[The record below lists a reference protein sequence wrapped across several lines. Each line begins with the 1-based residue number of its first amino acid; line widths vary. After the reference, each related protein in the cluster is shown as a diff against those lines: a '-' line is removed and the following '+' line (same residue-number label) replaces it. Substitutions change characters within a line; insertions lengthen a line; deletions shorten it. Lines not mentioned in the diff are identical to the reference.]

1 MLTKFFNYLFRRIK
15 SEGFKSFIHFFAT
28 FSGIFLVMTVM
39 ILQILSY
46 GVYSNVDSSLK
57 MAATKTNSY
66 LEMEMLKR
74 ELFLTSEVDQNNTT
88 TIYQAYDTKS
98 STDETPDSSGS
109 KKESKKE
116 SKKKSKMEDAPHDLS
131 VAANTS
137 VLVLDKNGE
146 VLNVVDK
153 FSSLSNLPIDKNNI
167 DVISKG
173 SAQNYFDQTE
183 KYRLITEKVN
193 NSLYPDAKYLVIAI
207 NTTQLE
213 EATERYV
220 KLIVIM
226 MSFFWLLSVAAS
238 MYLAKWSRRPIQ
250 ESLEKQKAFVEN
262 ASHELRTPLAVI
274 QNRLEVLFRKP
285 ESTILDNSENI
296 ASSLDEVR
304 NMRLLTTNLLN
315 LARRDDGIKPEIET
329 LEPAFF
335 DTVFTNYAMIAE
347 ENEKGFTAQNQ
358 VSRPIQT
365 DKTLLK
371 QLMTIL
377 FDNAIK
383 YTEDN
388 GHVIFT
394 VRTNDRH
401 LYISVAD
408 NGPGIS
414 DSDKKK
420 IFDRFYRVDK
430 ARTRQKGGFGLGLSL
445 AQQIVLALKGTIVVK
460 DNQPKGTIFEVKI
473 TGV

>member
-15 SEGFKSFIHFFAT
+15 SDGFKSFIHFFAT
-28 FSGIFLVMTVM
+28 FSGIFLIMTVM

-88 TIYQAYDTKS
+88 TIYQAYDTKGA
-98 STDETPDSSGS
+98 TTETSDSSDS
-109 KKESKKE
+109 KKEP
-116 SKKKSKMEDAPHDLS
+116 KKKSKIEDAPHDLS

-137 VLVLDKNGE
+137 VLVLDKNGK

-183 KYRLITEKVN
+183 KYRLITEKVD

-347 ENEKGFTAQNQ
+347 ENEKGFTSQNQ
-358 VSRPIQT
+358 VGRPIQT

-383 YTEDN
+383 YTEDD
-388 GHVIFT
+388 GHVTFT
-394 VRTNDRH
+394 VRTNDCH

-445 AQQIVLALKGTIVVK
+445 AQQIVIALKGTIVVK

>member
-15 SEGFKSFIHFFAT
+15 SDGFKSFIHFFAT
-28 FSGIFLVMTVM
+28 FSGIFLIMTVM

-46 GVYSNVDSSLK
+46 GVYSNIDSSLK
-57 MAATKTNSY
+57 AAATKTNSY

-74 ELFLTSEVDQNNTT
+74 EFFLTSEVDQNNTT
-88 TIYQAYDTKS
+88 TIYQAYDTKGA
-98 STDETPDSSGS
+98 TDETPNSSD
-109 KKESKKE
+109 SKKE

-137 VLVLDKNGE
+137 VLVLDKNGK

-183 KYRLITEKVN
+183 NYRLITEKVDN
-193 NSLYPDAKYLVIAI
+193 NFYPDAKYVVIAI

-226 MSFFWLLSVAAS
+226 MSFFWLLSIAAS
-238 MYLAKWSRRPIQ
+238 LYLAKWSRRPIQ

-274 QNRLEVLFRKP
+274 QNRLEALFRKP

-329 LEPAFF
+329 LDSSFF

-347 ENEKGFTAQNQ
+347 ESEKGFTAQNQ
-358 VSRPIQT
+358 VGRSIQT

-383 YTEDN
+383 YTEDD
-388 GHVIFT
+388 GQVTFT

-401 LYISVAD
+401 LYITVAD
-408 NGPGIS
+408 NGPGIA
-414 DSDKKK
+414 DEDKKK

-445 AQQIVLALKGTIVVK
+445 AQQIVLALKGTIIVK

>member
-1 MLTKFFNYLFRRIK
+1 
-15 SEGFKSFIHFFAT
+15 
-28 FSGIFLVMTVM
+28 M

-88 TIYQAYDTKS
+88 TIYQAYDTKGA
-98 STDETPDSSGS
+98 TTETSDSSDS
-109 KKESKKE
+109 KKEP
-116 SKKKSKMEDAPHDLS
+116 KKKSKIEDAPHDLS

-137 VLVLDKNGE
+137 VLVLDKNGK

-183 KYRLITEKVN
+183 KYRLITEKVD

-347 ENEKGFTAQNQ
+347 ENEKGFTSQNQ
-358 VSRPIQT
+358 VGRPIQT

-383 YTEDN
+383 YTEDD
-388 GHVIFT
+388 GHVTFT

-460 DNQPKGTIFEVKI
+460 DNHPKGTIFEVKI

>member
-1 MLTKFFNYLFRRIK
+1 MAF
-15 SEGFKSFIHFFAT
+15 
-28 FSGIFLVMTVM
+28 
-39 ILQILSY
+39 
-46 GVYSNVDSSLK
+46 YSNVDSSLK

-88 TIYQAYDTKS
+88 TIYQAYDTKE
-98 STDETPDSSGS
+98 STTETPDSSGS
-109 KKESKKE
+109 KKEP
-116 SKKKSKMEDAPHDLS
+116 KKKSKIEDAPHDLS

-137 VLVLDKNGE
+137 VLVLDKNGK

-183 KYRLITEKVN
+183 KYRLITEKVD

-383 YTEDN
+383 YTEDD
-388 GHVIFT
+388 GHVTFT

-445 AQQIVLALKGTIVVK
+445 AQQIVIALKGTIVVK

>member
-1 MLTKFFNYLFRRIK
+1 MLTKCFNYLFRRIK
-15 SEGFKSFIHFFAT
+15 SDGFKSFIHFFAT
-28 FSGIFLVMTVM
+28 FSGIFLIMTVM

-57 MAATKTNSY
+57 AAATKTNSY

-74 ELFLTSEVDQNNTT
+74 EFFLTSEVDQNNTT
-88 TIYQAYDTKS
+88 TIYQAYDTKG
-98 STDETPDSSGS
+98 STDETPNSSD
-109 KKESKKE
+109 SKKE

-137 VLVLDKNGE
+137 VLVLDKNGK

-183 KYRLITEKVN
+183 NYRLITEKVDN
-193 NSLYPDAKYLVIAI
+193 NFYPDAKYLVIAI

-296 ASSLDEVR
+296 AYSLDEVR

-329 LEPAFF
+329 LDSSFF
-335 DTVFTNYAMIAE
+335 DKVFTNYAMIAE
-347 ENEKGFTAQNQ
+347 ESEKGFTAQNQ
-358 VSRPIQT
+358 VGRSIQT

-383 YTEDN
+383 YTEDD
-388 GHVIFT
+388 GQVTFT

-401 LYISVAD
+401 LYITVAD
-408 NGPGIS
+408 NGPGIA
-414 DSDKKK
+414 DEDKKK

-445 AQQIVLALKGTIVVK
+445 AEQIVLALKGTIVVK

>member
-15 SEGFKSFIHFFAT
+15 SDGFKSFIHFFAT
-28 FSGIFLVMTVM
+28 FSGIFLIMTVM

-57 MAATKTNSY
+57 MAAAKTNSY

-88 TIYQAYDTKS
+88 TIYQAYDNKE
-98 STDETPDSSGS
+98 STAETPDSSGS
-109 KKESKKE
+109 KKEP
-116 SKKKSKMEDAPHDLS
+116 KKKSRIEDAPHDLS

-137 VLVLDKNGE
+137 VLVLDKNGK

-183 KYRLITEKVN
+183 KYRLITEKVD

-358 VSRPIQT
+358 VGRPIQT

-383 YTEDN
+383 YTEDD
-388 GHVIFT
+388 GHVTFT
-394 VRTNDRH
+394 VRTNDRQ

>member
-15 SEGFKSFIHFFAT
+15 SDGFKSFIHFFAT
-28 FSGIFLVMTVM
+28 FSGIFLIMTVM

-88 TIYQAYDTKS
+88 TIYQAYDTKE
-98 STDETPDSSGS
+98 STAETPDSSGS
-109 KKESKKE
+109 KKEP
-116 SKKKSKMEDAPHDLS
+116 KKKSKIEDTPHDLS

-137 VLVLDKNGE
+137 VLVLDKNGK

-183 KYRLITEKVN
+183 KYRLITEKVD

-238 MYLAKWSRRPIQ
+238 MSLAKWSRRPIQ

-358 VSRPIQT
+358 VGRPIQT

-383 YTEDN
+383 YTEDD
-388 GHVIFT
+388 GHVTFT

>member
-1 MLTKFFNYLFRRIK
+1 
-15 SEGFKSFIHFFAT
+15 
-28 FSGIFLVMTVM
+28 
-39 ILQILSY
+39 
-46 GVYSNVDSSLK
+46 

-88 TIYQAYDTKS
+88 TIYQAYDNKE
-98 STDETPDSSGS
+98 STAETPDSSGS
-109 KKESKKE
+109 KKEP
-116 SKKKSKMEDAPHDLS
+116 KKKSRIEDAPHDLS

-137 VLVLDKNGE
+137 VLVLDKNGK

-183 KYRLITEKVN
+183 KYRLITEKVD

-358 VSRPIQT
+358 VGRPINT

-383 YTEDN
+383 YTEED
-388 GHVIFT
+388 GHVTFT

>member
-15 SEGFKSFIHFFAT
+15 SDGFKSFIHFFAT

-88 TIYQAYDTKS
+88 TIYQAYDTKG
-98 STDETPDSSGS
+98 STDETPGSSG
-109 KKESKKE
+109 SKKE

-137 VLVLDKNGE
+137 VLVLDKNGK

-183 KYRLITEKVN
+183 KYRLITEKVD

-335 DTVFTNYAMIAE
+335 DTVFANYAMIAE
-347 ENEKGFTAQNQ
+347 ENEKGFTGQNQ
-358 VSRPIQT
+358 VSRPIHT

-383 YTEDN
+383 YTEDD

-460 DNQPKGTIFEVKI
+460 DNHPKGTIFEVKI

>member
-1 MLTKFFNYLFRRIK
+1 
-15 SEGFKSFIHFFAT
+15 
-28 FSGIFLVMTVM
+28 M

-88 TIYQAYDTKS
+88 TIYQAYDTKE
-98 STDETPDSSGS
+98 STAETPDSSGS
-109 KKESKKE
+109 KKEP
-116 SKKKSKMEDAPHDLS
+116 KKKSKIEDAPHDLS

-137 VLVLDKNGE
+137 VLVLDKNGK

-183 KYRLITEKVN
+183 KYRLITEKVD

-250 ESLEKQKAFVEN
+250 EN

-358 VSRPIQT
+358 VGRPIQT

-383 YTEDN
+383 YTEDD
-388 GHVIFT
+388 GHVTFT

>member
-1 MLTKFFNYLFRRIK
+1 
-15 SEGFKSFIHFFAT
+15 
-28 FSGIFLVMTVM
+28 
-39 ILQILSY
+39 
-46 GVYSNVDSSLK
+46 
-57 MAATKTNSY
+57 
-66 LEMEMLKR
+66 MLKR

-88 TIYQAYDTKS
+88 TIYQAYDTNE
-98 STDETPDSSGS
+98 STAETSDSSDS
-109 KKESKKE
+109 KKEP
-116 SKKKSKMEDAPHDLS
+116 KKKSKIEDAPHDLS

-137 VLVLDKNGE
+137 VLVLDKSGK

-183 KYRLITEKVN
+183 KYRLITEKVD

-358 VSRPIQT
+358 VGRPIQT

-383 YTEDN
+383 YTEDD
-388 GHVIFT
+388 GHVTFT

>member
-1 MLTKFFNYLFRRIK
+1 
-15 SEGFKSFIHFFAT
+15 
-28 FSGIFLVMTVM
+28 
-39 ILQILSY
+39 
-46 GVYSNVDSSLK
+46 
-57 MAATKTNSY
+57 
-66 LEMEMLKR
+66 MLKR

-88 TIYQAYDTKS
+88 TIYQAYDTKGA
-98 STDETPDSSGS
+98 TTETSDSSDS
-109 KKESKKE
+109 KKEP
-116 SKKKSKMEDAPHDLS
+116 KKKSKIEDAPHDLS

-137 VLVLDKNGE
+137 VLVLDKNGK

-183 KYRLITEKVN
+183 KYRLITEKVD

-358 VSRPIQT
+358 VGRPIQT

-383 YTEDN
+383 YTEDD
-388 GHVIFT
+388 GHVTFT

>member
-1 MLTKFFNYLFRRIK
+1 
-15 SEGFKSFIHFFAT
+15 
-28 FSGIFLVMTVM
+28 MTVM

-88 TIYQAYDTKS
+88 TIYQAYDTKG
-98 STDETPDSSGS
+98 STDETPDSSDS
-109 KKESKKE
+109 KKET
-116 SKKKSKMEDAPHDLS
+116 KKKSKMEDAPHDLS

-137 VLVLDKNGE
+137 VLVLDKNGK

-193 NSLYPDAKYLVIAI
+193 NSFYPDAKYLVIAI

-329 LEPAFF
+329 LDSSFF
-335 DTVFTNYAMIAE
+335 DKVFTNYAMIAE
-347 ENEKGFTAQNQ
+347 ESEKGFTAQNQ
-358 VSRPIQT
+358 VGRSIQT

-383 YTEDN
+383 YTEDD
-388 GHVIFT
+388 GQVTFT

-401 LYISVAD
+401 LYITVAD
-408 NGPGIS
+408 NGPGIA
-414 DSDKKK
+414 DEDKKK

-445 AQQIVLALKGTIVVK
+445 AQQIVLALKGTIIVK

>member
-1 MLTKFFNYLFRRIK
+1 
-15 SEGFKSFIHFFAT
+15 
-28 FSGIFLVMTVM
+28 M

-57 MAATKTNSY
+57 MAAAKTNSY

-88 TIYQAYDTKS
+88 TIYQAYDNKE
-98 STDETPDSSGS
+98 STAETPDSSGS
-109 KKESKKE
+109 KKEP
-116 SKKKSKMEDAPHDLS
+116 KKKSRIEDAPHDLS
-131 VAANTS
+131 VVANTS
-137 VLVLDKNGE
+137 VLVLDKNGK

-183 KYRLITEKVN
+183 KYRLITEKVD

-358 VSRPIQT
+358 VGRPINT

-383 YTEDN
+383 YTEED
-388 GHVIFT
+388 GHVTFT

>member
-15 SEGFKSFIHFFAT
+15 SDGFKSFIHFFAT
-28 FSGIFLVMTVM
+28 FSGIFLIMTVM

-88 TIYQAYDTKS
+88 TIYQAYDTKE
-98 STDETPDSSGS
+98 STAETPDSSGS
-109 KKESKKE
+109 KKEP
-116 SKKKSKMEDAPHDLS
+116 KKKSKIEDTPHDLS

-137 VLVLDKNGE
+137 VLVLDKNGK

-183 KYRLITEKVN
+183 KYRLITEKVD

-358 VSRPIQT
+358 VGRPIQT

-383 YTEDN
+383 YTDDD
-388 GHVIFT
+388 GHVTFT

>member
-88 TIYQAYDTKS
+88 TIYQAYDTNE
-98 STDETPDSSGS
+98 STAETPDSSGS
-109 KKESKKE
+109 KKEP
-116 SKKKSKMEDAPHDLS
+116 KKKTKIEDAPHDLS

-137 VLVLDKNGE
+137 VLVLDKNGK

-183 KYRLITEKVN
+183 KYRLITEKVD

-347 ENEKGFTAQNQ
+347 ENEKGFTGQNQ
-358 VSRPIQT
+358 VSRPIHT

-383 YTEDN
+383 YTEDD

-460 DNQPKGTIFEVKI
+460 DNHPKGTIFEVKI

>member
-1 MLTKFFNYLFRRIK
+1 
-15 SEGFKSFIHFFAT
+15 
-28 FSGIFLVMTVM
+28 M

-57 MAATKTNSY
+57 AAVTKTNSY

-88 TIYQAYDTKS
+88 TIYQAYDTKGA
-98 STDETPDSSGS
+98 TTETSDSSDS
-109 KKESKKE
+109 KKEP
-116 SKKKSKMEDAPHDLS
+116 KKKSKIEDAPHDLS

-137 VLVLDKNGE
+137 VLVLDKNGK

-183 KYRLITEKVN
+183 NYRLITEKVDN
-193 NSLYPDAKYLVIAI
+193 NFYPDAKYLVIAI

-226 MSFFWLLSVAAS
+226 MSFFWLLSIAAS
-238 MYLAKWSRRPIQ
+238 LYLAKWSRRPIQ

-274 QNRLEVLFRKP
+274 QNRLEALFRKP

-329 LEPAFF
+329 LDSSFF

-347 ENEKGFTAQNQ
+347 ESEKGFTAQNQ
-358 VSRPIQT
+358 VGRSIQT

-383 YTEDN
+383 YTEDD
-388 GHVIFT
+388 GQVTFT

-401 LYISVAD
+401 LYLTVAD
-408 NGPGIS
+408 NGPGIA
-414 DSDKKK
+414 DEDKKK

-445 AQQIVLALKGTIVVK
+445 AQQIVLALKGTIIVK

>member
-15 SEGFKSFIHFFAT
+15 SDGFKSFIHFFAT
-28 FSGIFLVMTVM
+28 FSGIFLIMTVM

-46 GVYSNVDSSLK
+46 GVYSNIDSSLK
-57 MAATKTNSY
+57 AAATKSNSY

-74 ELFLTSEVDQNNTT
+74 ELFLTSDVDQNNTA
-88 TIYQAYDTKS
+88 TIYQEYNSKAS
-98 STDETPDSSGS
+98 SVEVPNSSDS
-109 KKESKKE
+109 KKESKK
-116 SKKKSKMEDAPHDLS
+116 SKSKIEDAPHVLT

-137 VLVLDKNGE
+137 VLVLDKNGR

-183 KYRLITEKVN
+183 SYRLITEKVDN
-193 NSLYPDAKYLVIAI
+193 NLYPDAKYVVIAI

-226 MSFFWLLSVAAS
+226 MSFFWLLSIAAS
-238 MYLAKWSRRPIQ
+238 LYLAKWSRRPIQ

-262 ASHELRTPLAVI
+262 ASHELRTPLTVI
-274 QNRLEVLFRKP
+274 QNRLEALFRKP

-329 LEPAFF
+329 VDSSFF

-347 ENEKGFTAQNQ
+347 ESEKGFIAQNQ
-358 VSRPIQT
+358 VGRSIQT

-383 YTEDN
+383 YTEDD
-388 GHVIFT
+388 GQVTFT

-408 NGPGIS
+408 NGPGIA
-414 DSDKKK
+414 DEDKKK

-445 AQQIVLALKGTIVVK
+445 AQQIVLALKGTIIVK

>member
-1 MLTKFFNYLFRRIK
+1 
-15 SEGFKSFIHFFAT
+15 
-28 FSGIFLVMTVM
+28 MTVM

-46 GVYSNVDSSLK
+46 GVYSNIDSSLK
-57 MAATKTNSY
+57 AAATKSNSY

-74 ELFLTSEVDQNNTT
+74 ELFLTSDVDQNNTA
-88 TIYQAYDTKS
+88 TIYQEYNSKAS
-98 STDETPDSSGS
+98 SVEVPNSSDS
-109 KKESKKE
+109 KKESKK
-116 SKKKSKMEDAPHDLS
+116 SKSKIEDAPHDLT
-131 VAANTS
+131 VTANTS
-137 VLVLDKNGE
+137 VLVLDKNGR

-183 KYRLITEKVN
+183 SYRLITEKVDN
-193 NSLYPDAKYLVIAI
+193 NLYPDAKYVVIAI

-226 MSFFWLLSVAAS
+226 MSFFWLLSIAAS
-238 MYLAKWSRRPIQ
+238 LYLAKWSRRPIQ

-262 ASHELRTPLAVI
+262 ASHELRTPLTVI
-274 QNRLEVLFRKP
+274 QNRLEALFRKP

-329 LEPAFF
+329 LDSSFF

-347 ENEKGFTAQNQ
+347 ESEKGFTAQNQ
-358 VSRPIQT
+358 VGRSIQT

-383 YTEDN
+383 YTEDD
-388 GHVIFT
+388 GQVTFT

-408 NGPGIS
+408 NGPGIA
-414 DSDKKK
+414 DEDKKK

-445 AQQIVLALKGTIVVK
+445 AQQIVLALKGTIIVK

>member
-15 SEGFKSFIHFFAT
+15 SDGFKSFIHFFAT
-28 FSGIFLVMTVM
+28 FSGIFLIMTVM

-57 MAATKTNSY
+57 MAAAKTNSY

-88 TIYQAYDTKS
+88 TIYQAYDNKE
-98 STDETPDSSGS
+98 STAETPDSSGS
-109 KKESKKE
+109 KKEP
-116 SKKKSKMEDAPHDLS
+116 KKKSRIEDAPHDLS

-137 VLVLDKNGE
+137 VLVLDKNGK

-183 KYRLITEKVN
+183 KYRLITEKVD

-358 VSRPIQT
+358 VSRPIHT

-383 YTEDN
+383 YTEDD
-388 GHVIFT
+388 GHVTFT
-394 VRTNDRH
+394 VRTNERH

-445 AQQIVLALKGTIVVK
+445 AQQIVLALKGTIIVK
-460 DNQPKGTIFEVKI
+460 DNHPKGTIFEVKI

>member
-15 SEGFKSFIHFFAT
+15 SDGFKSFIHFFAT
-28 FSGIFLVMTVM
+28 FSGIFLIMTVM

-88 TIYQAYDTKS
+88 TIYQAYDTNE
-98 STDETPDSSGS
+98 STAETPDSSGS
-109 KKESKKE
+109 KKEP
-116 SKKKSKMEDAPHDLS
+116 KKKSRIEDAPHDLS

-137 VLVLDKNGE
+137 VLVLDKNGK

-183 KYRLITEKVN
+183 KYRLITEKVD

-358 VSRPIQT
+358 VGRPIQT

-383 YTEDN
+383 YTEDD
-388 GHVIFT
+388 GHVTFT